1 MREVR
6 PVPCEF
12 YTLWP
17 DSTTAQEWGAP
28 CRVTAP
34 ARIPIRYCIGRISLT
49 QMIPRLETHKADDP
63 TGFIAAHGESRNEK
77 KQKSSARHGRQ
88 CSVQFAEQLMGCD
101 T

>member
-1 MREVR
+1 
-6 PVPCEF
+6 
-12 YTLWP
+12 
-17 DSTTAQEWGAP
+17 
-28 CRVTAP
+28 
-34 ARIPIRYCIGRISLT
+34 
-49 QMIPRLETHKADDP
+49 MIPRLETHKADDP